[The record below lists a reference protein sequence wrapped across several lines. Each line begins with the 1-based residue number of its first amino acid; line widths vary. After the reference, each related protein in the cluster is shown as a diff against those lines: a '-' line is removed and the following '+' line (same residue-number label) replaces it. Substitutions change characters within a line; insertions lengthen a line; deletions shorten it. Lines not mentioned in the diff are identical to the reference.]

1 MTKEICEN
9 REKLKKLLKKMN
21 HLSCEIHKYK
31 KDFDEL
37 IEEIYG
43 FHYSDVDKD
52 NIIDCVDYG
61 LGKMSFKE
69 FDKLMKEGS
78 KK

>member
-1 MTKEICEN
+1 
-9 REKLKKLLKKMN
+9 MN

-37 IEEIYG
+37 IEEIYV
-43 FHYSDVDKD
+43 FHYSDVDKN

-61 LGKMSFKE
+61 LGKMSFKI
-69 FDKLMKEGS
+69 FNKLM
-78 KK
+78 